1 MNKMITKEKINKT
14 AKELEGLVK
23 KSKRKLLELE
33 VALNIDEIKRGNF
46 NTYERAEDLIE
57 AIKS

>member
-1 MNKMITKEKINKT
+1 MITKEKINKT